1 VTNNDSLWG
10 FNPCLQS
17 RKLVEFRKVRFAAPI
32 LHIRWRL
39 AWNRFA
45 SHACRSRRF
54 TASACEL
61 DAVEEPSSHYNVN
74 FRISGGIRTSS
85 RCRPM
90 DAHRGSF
97 GCVTRNLA
105 DRDDN
110 RRPMGYGFARNHCL
124 RSRYVRTRSM
134 VSRCSPVWVE
144 ARGTFTAQ
152 NQPQLLKSSFINH
165 KSSGLK
171 EAVSFPP

>member
-1 VTNNDSLWG
+1 
-10 FNPCLQS
+10 
-17 RKLVEFRKVRFAAPI
+17 VEFRKVRFAAPI
-32 LHIRWRL
+32 LHSRWRL

-61 DAVEEPSSHYNVN
+61 DAVEEPSSDYNVN

-85 RCRPM
+85 HSRPM

-110 RRPMGYGFARNHCL
+110 WRLMGYGLLGTTACALAMLAPGLWSVDARL
-124 RSRYVRTRSM
+124 FGWKRVES
-134 VSRCSPVWVE
+134 SP
-144 ARGTFTAQ
+144 R
-152 NQPQLLKSSFINH
+152 KISSN
-165 KSSGLK
+165 S
-171 EAVSFPP
+171 